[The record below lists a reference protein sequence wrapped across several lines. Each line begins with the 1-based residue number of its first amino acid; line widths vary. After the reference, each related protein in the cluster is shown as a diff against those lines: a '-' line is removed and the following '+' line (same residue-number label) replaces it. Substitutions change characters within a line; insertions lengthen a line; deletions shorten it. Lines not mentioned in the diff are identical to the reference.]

1 MWDMVVSVN
10 FCDLFVWNSASW
22 LRISHSCFRS
32 YQYRRRLVNVYHGR
46 KMKTYIFIF
55 KDLISWMKIH
65 NLDDKW
71 FNFTNLTYNVSDLNI
86 QHFLH
91 LLSSNNYKIISM
103 ISIQLTKK
111 NILPILM
118 FLLEAYACNALGP
131 VARRLVNFN

>member
-1 MWDMVVSVN
+1 
-10 FCDLFVWNSASW
+10 
-22 LRISHSCFRS
+22 
-32 YQYRRRLVNVYHGR
+32 
-46 KMKTYIFIF
+46 
-55 KDLISWMKIH
+55 MKIH

-91 LLSSNNYKIISM
+91 LLSSNNYKIVSM

-111 NILPILM
+111 NVLPILM
-118 FLLEAYACNALGP
+118 LLLEAYACNALGQ